1 MFIFYYI
8 ISNGFFDKKDTFT
21 ITLDSKE
28 YSGKIN

>member
-8 ISNGFFDKKDTFT
+8 ISNGFFDKKDIFT
-21 ITLDSKE
+21 ITLADKQ